1 MKILATL
8 LLTLALAACSIM
20 TRVEGD
26 EVLNDK
32 LVVHVT
38 DTWNRLNDPWEGE
51 SYESWTQE
59 GVPLD
64 HLRISAGVQPGQAL
78 MNKPMFYSREA
89 DAREPRVPTFKT
101 GLAAE
106 KLVNLF
112 EELYANEGVVT
123 VTRMDPGEFAD
134 QPGVRFEFTIVRRAD
149 DLTLKGVGWLAVRHA
164 PGRGEELYAATFTAP
179 QQAFFDRLLP
189 RAEAVVRTARIKG

>member
-1 MKILATL
+1 MKILAAL
-8 LLTLALAACSIM
+8 LLALSLAACSIM

-26 EVLNDK
+26 AVLNDK

-38 DTWNRLNDPWEGE
+38 DSWNRLNDPWEGE

-64 HLRISAGVQPGQAL
+64 HLRIWAGVQPGQPL

-89 DAREPRVPTFKT
+89 DSREPRVPTFRNR
-101 GLAAE
+101 LAAE

-123 VTRMDPGEFAD
+123 VTRIDPGSFAG
-134 QPGVRFEFTIVRRAD
+134 QAGVRFEFTIVRRAD
-149 DLTLKGVGWLAVRHA
+149 DLTLKGIGWLAVKHS
-164 PGRGEELYAATFTAP
+164 PTQGEELYAATFTAP

-189 RAEAVVRTARIKG
+189 KAEAVVKTARIKG